1 MKCDQQLI
9 ADDKLRIVLEN
20 NICRDDGPQP
30 NCFCIPMAYAWTAL
44 SEVILLLFQKNS
56 LFIFYNNT
64 LSFYIKIF
72 LYLMDLTMIQQILM
86 KILFQNVIKHL

>member
-1 MKCDQQLI
+1 MTLRFTFDFFRYFSMKCEQQLI

-44 SEVILLLFQKNS
+44 SEVLF
-56 LFIFYNNT
+56 L
-64 LSFYIKIF
+64 IKIF
-72 LYLMDLTMIQQILM
+72 FT
-86 KILFQNVIKHL
+86 